1 MARKIVFTSGKGG
14 VGKTT
19 IAANMGVQ
27 LAKRGEQVVLCDMDL
42 CLNNMD
48 VVTGVEGRVTY
59 GIADVIEG
67 RCRARQALIQHPR
80 FKNLYVLSCNHSA
93 QSRVTP
99 QAAKLVIETL
109 SAQFDYI
116 LIDCPAGIEEGFHR
130 AVAAAEEALV
140 VTTPHLSA
148 LRDADKTI
156 TVLKNYGLQS
166 VRLIVNMVRGD
177 MLLNGEILSPKEI
190 SGILKIPLFAVFP
203 ESDYIYLNTMNDDLR
218 VFKIAADN
226 LTEGK
231 KKRIYDP
238 TRRYRGLIGKIR
250 MSIKRGI

>member
-19 IAANMGVQ
+19 IAANMGIQ

-59 GIADVIEG
+59 GIVDVIEG

-80 FKNLYVLSCNHSA
+80 FKNLYVLSCNHST
-93 QSRVTP
+93 QNRVTP
-99 QAAKLVIETL
+99 QSAKLVIETL
-109 SAQFDYI
+109 STQFDYI

-156 TVLKNYGLQS
+156 TVLKNYGLRS
-166 VRLIVNMVRGD
+166 VQLIVNMVRGD

-190 SGILKIPLFAVFP
+190 AGILKIPLFAVFP
-203 ESDYIYLNTMNDDLR
+203 ESDYIYLNTMNDNLK

-226 LTEGK
+226 LTAEK

-238 TRRYRGLIGKIR
+238 TRRYRGLMGKIR